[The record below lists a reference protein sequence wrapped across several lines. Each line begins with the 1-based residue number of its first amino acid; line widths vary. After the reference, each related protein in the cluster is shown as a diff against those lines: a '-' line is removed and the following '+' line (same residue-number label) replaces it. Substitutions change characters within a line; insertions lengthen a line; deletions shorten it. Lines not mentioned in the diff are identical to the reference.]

1 MTNPNWKK
9 SLRKTP
15 DPIRQ
20 KVSKFAGDKVMAA
33 CVKRVP
39 ASALGSGTYGHFGMS
54 IKGNVPAFPNRIMPQ
69 PGLGPSSLRN
79 AQGEEIVRKDL
90 PMVTKTYS
98 VDAPNWGDW
107 SSGSH
112 EVSWSRDVYQHE
124 FVAPKELE
132 VSIELLATE
141 PAEDPV
147 FVFRFRVEE
156 ILDRRAAD
164 FGNALLS
171 NLNLLQENTGAAD
184 VFAADADPTEYLKT
198 ISVYWEI
205 LPPGERSE
213 MLAHILRKFREP
225 SNELKAKLLDR
236 YSFLE
241 KLKPVAYIS
250 GTSGFQ
256 RYFGAKFADNLVVFE
271 NLEYGN
277 AIYVMFDEWEE
288 LSKLSRLELL
298 KDRGKAGF
306 ERIVHREGWKETL
319 KTVIEARMVPA

>member
-1 MTNPNWKK
+1 MIKPNWKK
-9 SLRKTP
+9 SFRRMP

-20 KVSKFAGDKVMAA
+20 KVSKMAGDKVMAA
-33 CVKRVP
+33 CVKRIP
-39 ASALGSGTYGHFGMS
+39 ASVLGSGTYEHLGVSMN
-54 IKGNVPAFPNRIMPQ
+54 GNSPAVPSRVMPQ
-69 PGLGPSSLRN
+69 PKFGPYSLRN
-79 AQGEEIVRKDL
+79 AQGQEIVRKDL
-90 PMVTKTYS
+90 PMITKTYS

-112 EVSWSRDVYQHE
+112 EVSWDRDVYQRE

-147 FVFRFRVEE
+147 FVCRFRVEE

-164 FGNALLS
+164 FGDALLS

-213 MLAHILRKFREP
+213 MLAYILRKFREP
-225 SNELKAKLLDR
+225 SNALKEKLLDR
-236 YSFLE
+236 YSSLE

-256 RYFGAKFADNLVVFE
+256 
-271 NLEYGN
+271 
-277 AIYVMFDEWEE
+277 
-288 LSKLSRLELL
+288 
-298 KDRGKAGF
+298 
-306 ERIVHREGWKETL
+306 
-319 KTVIEARMVPA
+319 